1 MYGEKGM
8 TLRSM
13 AKQLVEQLTGTH
25 IYHSVPHGVDPIRDI
40 ANSLPKYRADIVFD
54 IGANVGQS
62 SKLYLEKFPYAHI
75 YCFEPVSDT
84 FSQLQNNLKG
94 SKRVDC
100 YQLAF
105 GSAKGRGK
113 MVLQGPSDEFF
124 MINESKQLPI
134 NNSVLTELVDIDA
147 IDEFCHTKGIDRIN
161 YLKIDTEGGDLEVL
175 KGAMNMLTEQR
186 IDCVQVEAGMNPTNN
201 RHVPLESLKKYLES
215 HKYFLFGIY
224 EQMSEDWANGEAH
237 LRWTNLLFISHHII
251 EVNRSRSKPC

>member
-1 MYGEKGM
+1 M

-25 IYHSVPHGVDPIRDI
+25 IYRSVPHGVDPIRDI
-40 ANSLPKYRADIVFD
+40 ANSLRRYRADIIFD
-54 IGANVGQS
+54 IGANVGES
-62 SKLYLEKFPYAHI
+62 SKLYLDKFQNSHI

-84 FSQLQNNLKG
+84 FRQLQNNLKG
-94 SKRVDC
+94 NKRVDC

-105 GSAKGRGK
+105 GSAKGKGK
-113 MVLQGPSDEFF
+113 MVLQGHFKHFF
-124 MINESKQLPI
+124 LLDQSKQLPI
-134 NNSVLTELVDIDA
+134 NNSVPTESVDIDA

-175 KGAMNMLTEQR
+175 KGAVNMLTEQR
-186 IDCVQVEAGMNPTNN
+186 IDCVQVEAGMNPNNN
-201 RHVPLESLKKYLES
+201 RHVPFEFLKEYLES

-224 EQMSEDWANGEAH
+224 EQMSEDWANGEPH
-237 LRWTNLLFISHHII
+237 LRWANLLFISHHII